1 MTDEPDLTERQ
12 EQVLRAAS
20 RWGSSAG
27 SAPTPSPAAAGCS
40 ARGCA
45 CRCGMSARRDRD
57 ACRSFQVDR
66 SSPAGCKHRRASP
79 RRVRRGP
86 VLPVGDLRLGSGPP
100 LRCGLLGLRGGW
112 RRIAHDRWLGRGLL
126 PARSLGGQ
134 RHERLDHRAV
144 AVARQLHQNRVAG
157 RVILG
162 VERAQI
168 AARGRHRA
176 VELSGLFHPRAA
188 AWLRLVV
195 W

>member
-1 MTDEPDLTERQ
+1 MTLHVERGRYRPPVEILLQ
-12 EQVLRAAS
+12 
-20 RWGSSAG
+20 
-27 SAPTPSPAAAGCS
+27 AAAVEDTELVEDMGEV
-40 ARGCA
+40 
-45 CRCGMSARRDRD
+45 
-57 ACRSFQVDR
+57 Q
-66 SSPAGCKHRRASP
+66 
-79 RRVRRGP
+79 
-86 VLPVGDLRLGSGPP
+86 
-100 LRCGLLGLRGGW
+100 
-112 RRIAHDRWLGRGLL
+112 
-126 PARSLGGQ
+126 SLGGQ

-176 VELSGLFHPRAA
+176 VELSGLLHPRAA